1 MQRRALIV
9 DDEPAMCLLMQ
20 DVLESTGMHSL
31 TLTRG
36 ADAPAHLQSEKFDVV
51 ILDFRMPVPDGVDL
65 TRQIRRLGINQMTP
79 VILVSDEQHLAA
91 MSEGFEA
98 GASFFLYKPIDKS
111 RLLKLVRAT
120 QGSIEHER
128 RRFRRVPQRSRI
140 QLQFDGRHLEGETVD
155 VSLNGMLVKVHPT
168 LPAGSSVHF
177 SLFLNPGAEPI
188 LGIGTVM
195 RVIGVD
201 QVGIQIDRLS
211 KSESGRLHEF
221 LLPKIV
227 PETAFATGRA
237 VR

>member
-31 TLTRG
+31 TVTQS
-36 ADAPAHLQSEKFDVV
+36 ADAIAHLQSEKFDVV
-51 ILDFRMPVPDGVDL
+51 ILDFRMPMPDGIDL
-65 TRQIRRLGINQMTP
+65 TRQIRRSGINQMTP
-79 VILVSDEQHLAA
+79 VILVSDEQNLAA
-91 MSEGFEA
+91 MSQGFEA

-140 QLQFDGRHLEGETVD
+140 QLQFDGSHLEGETLD
-155 VSLNGMLVKVHPT
+155 VSLNGMLVKVRPT
-168 LPAGSSVHF
+168 VPAGSSVHF
-177 SLFLNPGAEPI
+177 SLFLKPGTEPI
-188 LGIGTVM
+188 LGVGTIM

-201 QVGIQIDRLS
+201 QVGIQIDRLT
-211 KSESGRLHEF
+211 KSESSRLYEF
-221 LLPKIV
+221 LLPMIV
-227 PETAFATGRA
+227 PETAFAASRA
-237 VR
+237 QR